1 MLSFKQDQ
9 RLKKFS
15 RGVIYRLM
23 RKALVP
29 LLLLS
34 VIVLVFSLAQASII
48 PASAQDEPERV
59 MWITVD
65 FTSHEWWLVR
75 WSDNTIACQLDL
87 DHDGFPTAMEIQN
100 TCGYTLYEAWYDT
113 PPCTAAEDGLD
124 SSSCSGFYLQKS
136 SSQEGQTEI
145 EVELPKPEVWI
156 SIKGNLIESTEN
168 KWAGDP
174 KIVLTGEEKLANEQ
188 IVRIFGTFDG
198 QGFDCEGA
206 VCELPLTATGDYGVT
221 FTFQGE
227 SSFGDKTEEYTA
239 YLRVLPWGETSEQ
252 TGIPQRTG
260 YYVDIIS
267 PQWRGQQNCTCAAI
281 WQAFPPIE
289 GAPAWLDTPNN
300 PSDLSSSLSLHF
312 LAALLIQRGE
322 VDASDCPGGGLD
334 YPTAANLCGVEKAA
348 EALSAWQN
356 QFDEEI
362 MTTSLETGIP
372 AQLLKNIFA
381 RESQLWPGIY
391 HDIEEVGFGQLT
403 SEGADTA
410 LLWNPEF
417 YRQFCPL
424 VLLESTCRK
433 GYGTLTA
440 SQQSLLRGALVQ
452 KVNATCPE
460 CPMGIDLTQANFSV
474 QIFGETLVA
483 NCSQVNRMIYN
494 LTQQSSGKLSSL
506 TDLWRFTL
514 INYNAG
520 PGCLWTAMSR
530 TWKAGD
536 SLDWVHV
543 AANLEPSCRGAVDYV
558 YDITEYDSAR
568 IPVFSTMIPTATTIP
583 TRTPRPLRPTS
594 TPRYT
599 YTPSGSI
606 TPTGTVTNTPTPT
619 STPTPTRTPSGG
631 W

>member
-1 MLSFKQDQ
+1 MDP
-9 RLKKFS
+9 
-15 RGVIYRLM
+15 RGFFYRLL

-29 LLLLS
+29 LLLLTF
-34 VIVLVFSLAQASII
+34 VMLVFKLPQASIKS
-48 PASAQDEPERV
+48 ASAQDEPERV

-87 DHDGFPTAMEIQN
+87 DHDGFPTALEIQN
-100 TCGYTLYEAWYDT
+100 TCGYTFYEEWYAT
-113 PPCTAAEDGLD
+113 PPCTAAEDGLNT
-124 SSSCSGFYLQKS
+124 SGCSGFYLQKNTI
-136 SSQEGQTEI
+136 QQGQTEI
-145 EVELPKPEVWI
+145 LVELPKPEVWL
-156 SIKGNLIESTEN
+156 SIKGNLIENTAN

-174 KIVLTGEEKLANEQ
+174 KIVLTGEEKLANEE
-188 IVRIFGTFDG
+188 IIRIFGNFDG
-198 QGFDCEGA
+198 QEFNCEGE
-206 VCELPLTATGDYGVT
+206 VCELPIVATGEYGVT
-221 FTFQGE
+221 LTFQGE
-227 SSFGDKTEEYTA
+227 SSFGDKTDEYSA
-239 YLRVLPWGETSEQ
+239 YIRILPWGETSHE

-267 PQWRGQQNCTCAAI
+267 PQWRGQQNRTCAAI

-289 GAPAWLDTPNN
+289 GAPTWLDTPND
-300 PSDLSSSLSLHF
+300 PSELSSSLPLHF

-334 YPTAANLCGVEKAA
+334 YPTAANQCGVEKAA
-348 EALSAWQN
+348 EESSAWQN

-362 MTTSLETGIP
+362 TTTAKEIGIP

-381 RESQLWPGIY
+381 HESQLWPGIY
-391 HDIEEVGFGQLT
+391 HDIEEVGLGQLT

-417 YRQFCPL
+417 YQQFCPL

-483 NCSQVNRMIYN
+483 NCAQVDRMIYN

-514 INYNAG
+514 VNYNAG

-530 TWKAGD
+530 TWNAGD
-536 SLDWVHV
+536 SLDWIHV
-543 AANLEPSCRGAVDYV
+543 AANLEPACRGAVDYV
-558 YDITEYDSAR
+558 YNVTDYDTAR
-568 IPVFSTMIPTATTIP
+568 IPLFSTMIPTATTIP
-583 TRTPRPLRPTS
+583 TITPRPLSPTS
-594 TPRYT
+594 TPMYT
-599 YTPSGSI
+599 VTPSGSI
-606 TPTGTVTNTPTPT
+606 TPTGTNTNTPVPTNTPTPT
-619 STPTPTRTPSGG
+619 QTPSGG